1 MSQDDTIYKKFDIV
15 IEPNSL
21 KGYWRDLFHY
31 REVLYIL
38 AYRDIIVRYKQTIF
52 GLLWT
57 VIRPLMSVIA
67 FTIVFGMIAKLP
79 SESMPYPVLVISG
92 LLPWYFFSITLGE
105 MSNSI
110 VANQSMVSKIFF
122 PRLLLP
128 LSTLMVGLI
137 DLAVSF
143 VILLCLMVYFGM
155 TFSVTLLAIPLF
167 VLLAAV
173 ACTGLGLIL
182 ASLNVQFRDVRVI
195 IPFLLQIGM
204 YISPVGFSSEIVPE
218 QWRFIFALNPMV
230 GVIDGFRWAVS
241 GGATAIYWTGLWISV
256 GISFTAFIIGLLVFR
271 KTERTFADV
280 V

>member
-1 MSQDDTIYKKFDIV
+1 MEDKASFGKNYALV
-15 IEPNSL
+15 IEPGSL
-21 KGYWRDLFHY
+21 KGYWRDLLHY

-57 VIRPLMSVIA
+57 IVRPLLSVVA
-67 FTIVFGMIAKLP
+67 FTVVFGLIAKLP
-79 SESMPYPVLVISG
+79 SADMPYPVLVICG
-92 LLPWYFFSITLGE
+92 LLPWYFFSITLAE
-105 MSNSI
+105 MSNSV

-128 LSTLMVGLI
+128 LSSLTTGIIDFCISFIMLLGLMI
-137 DLAVSF
+137 
-143 VILLCLMVYFGM
+143 YFGM
-155 TFSVTLLAIPLF
+155 SFSPTLLAIPLF
-167 VLLAAV
+167 VLLAAI

-182 ASLNVQFRDVRVI
+182 SSMNVHFRDVRVI

-204 YISPVGFSSEIVPE
+204 YISPVGFSSDIVPE
-218 QWRFIFALNPMV
+218 QWRMLFSLNPMV

-241 GGATAIYWTGLWISV
+241 GGATAIYMPGLWLSV
-256 GISFTAFIIGLLVFR
+256 GISIVSLIAGLLIFR
-271 KTERTFADV
+271 KTERSFADV

>member
-1 MSQDDTIYKKFDIV
+1 MVENLPFEKQYALV
-15 IEPNSL
+15 IAPGSL
-21 KGYWRDLFHY
+21 KGYWRDILYY

-38 AYRDIIVRYKQTIF
+38 SYRDIIVRYKQTIF

-57 VIRPLMSVIA
+57 IIRPVLSVVA

-79 SESMPYPVLVISG
+79 SGSLAYPVLVMSG
-92 LLPWYFFSITLGE
+92 LLPWYFFSITLAE

-128 LSTLMVGLI
+128 LSALAVGII
-137 DLAVSF
+137 DLFVSF
-143 VILLCLMVYFGM
+143 IVLLGLMVYFGM
-155 TFSVTLLAIPLF
+155 PFSMTLLSIPLF
-167 VLLAAV
+167 VLLAAT

-182 ASLNVQFRDVRVI
+182 SSLNVHFRDIRII

-204 YISPVGFSSEIVPE
+204 YISPVGFSSDIVPDE
-218 QWRFIFALNPMV
+218 WRMVFSLNPMV

-241 GGATAIYWTGLWISV
+241 GGTTSIFMPGLWCSAVISV
-256 GISFTAFIIGLLVFR
+256 ASLIAGLLIFR
-271 KTERTFADV
+271 KTERCFADV